1 MDSFGP
7 PEPYRVKVVEPIP
20 TSTREEREGWL
31 AEAGFNLFL
40 IPAERVSID
49 LLTDSGTGAMSSR
62 QWAALMDGDESYAG
76 ARSYYRL
83 RDVARE
89 FFGLPEVIP
98 THQGRAAEFLLFSEI
113 LKPGQ
118 KLLSN
123 TLFDTTR
130 ANAEVAGATGVDLP
144 SSASRQLGVPAPF
157 KGDVDLEHLAREL
170 ESAAPGEIVGLVMTV
185 TNNAAGGQPVSM
197 ANLRGASDL
206 CRRFG
211 VPLILDASRVAE
223 NAFFIREREEG
234 FSSASI
240 AQIVR
245 AMGDCADLVTMSA
258 KKDGLVNIGGLL
270 LARDPALADRLRR
283 RMVVTEGFMTY
294 GGLAGRDLEAMAV
307 GLGEVL
313 DHRYLAHRIGQVAF
327 LAELLRDL
335 EVPIVE
341 PPGGHGVFVDA
352 GAFLPHIPR
361 HQFPGQAL
369 SIALY
374 HEGGIRSVEIGSVM
388 FGEEGGPD
396 RPELVRLA
404 IPRRSYSN
412 VQLAQVARCFAGMMG
427 RRGEIRGVA
436 ILDEPPVLRHFTARF
451 GLV

>member
-1 MDSFGP
+1 MGTVARTVPRRLRVRASSPRSLIDSGRCRWLASCRLQRSRRRSGPGSGAQEVSTVDKALDPRERLDSFGP
-7 PEPYRVKVVEPIP
+7 PEPYRVKVVEPIL

-40 IPAERVSID
+40 IPAERVTID

-62 QWAALMDGDESYAG
+62 QWAALIDGDESYAG

-144 SSASRQLGVPAPF
+144 SSASKQLGVPAPF
-157 KGDVDLEHLAREL
+157 KGDVDLGHLAREL
-170 ESAAPGEIVGLVMTV
+170 EAAAPGEIVGLVMTV

-245 AMGDCADLVTMSA
+245 AMGDCATWGS
-258 KKDGLVNIGGLL
+258 
-270 LARDPALADRLRR
+270 PSWSPP
-283 RMVVTEGFMTY
+283 EGTGCSWTPGRFYPTY
-294 GGLAGRDLEAMAV
+294 RAPVPRPGPLHRPVPRGRDSV
-307 GLGEVL
+307 GG
-313 DHRYLAHRIGQVAF
+313 
-327 LAELLRDL
+327 
-335 EVPIVE
+335 
-341 PPGGHGVFVDA
+341 
-352 GAFLPHIPR
+352 
-361 HQFPGQAL
+361 
-369 SIALY
+369 
-374 HEGGIRSVEIGSVM
+374 
-388 FGEEGGPD
+388 D
-396 RPELVRLA
+396 RV
-404 IPRRSYSN
+404 SD
-412 VQLAQVARCFAGMMG
+412 VW
-427 RRGEIRGVA
+427 
-436 ILDEPPVLRHFTARF
+436 
-451 GLV
+451 